1 MGAAIGNFWWPC
13 SSAEECSPR
22 GPLAE
27 SHAICAI
34 SETASEKPAQQIGR
48 EPVPSPPLPQK
59 CRWQR
64 GEAVPEEE
72 IWSLAKD
79 FREAAPQTPEGPRQV
94 VSEMHFAV
102 CAIKF
107 AYQALNDWAKMWNR
121 PPDKNS
127 TYRSQLANA
136 ICAFEWITGQNA
148 NGNGETDQVVSFYE
162 ASWLSG
168 SDPEILGDRILAA
181 IDPVAL
187 MWLKFTAPLLDI
199 AMSDIERASR
209 DEPPRKVK
217 RRSAGRKMALASEA
231 VLCSVP

>member
-1 MGAAIGNFWWPC
+1 MGTAIGNF
-13 SSAEECSPR
+13 SR
-22 GPLAE
+22 PLVQA
-27 SHAICAI
+27 
-34 SETASEKPAQQIGR
+34 P
-48 EPVPSPPLPQK
+48 PPLPQK
-59 CRWQR
+59 CRGQR

-72 IWSLAKD
+72 VWSLAKD
-79 FREAAPQTPEGPRQV
+79 FREAAPWTPEGPRQV

-127 TYRSQLANA
+127 TYRNQLANA

-148 NGNGETDQVVSFYE
+148 NGVGESDQVVSFYE

-187 MWLKFTAPLLDI
+187 MWLKFTAPLFDI
-199 AMSDIERASR
+199 AMSDIERASHE
-209 DEPPRKVK
+209 EPPRKGK
-217 RRSAGRKMALASEA
+217 GRPAGRKQALAREA
-231 VLCSVP
+231 AT